1 MPVVLQTAGD
11 MQQETFMTNEPMTV
25 HVQIEGRVQGVG
37 YRAWCAQAAEA
48 RGLSGWVRNLGDGSV
63 EAVFTGGADT
73 VVEMMDALWEGPS
86 FARVNIIKNL
96 DPVDPQAG
104 AFTVRDTA

>member
-1 MPVVLQTAGD
+1 MSD
-11 MQQETFMTNEPMTV
+11 DPMTV

-37 YRAWCAQAAEA
+37 YRAWCAQAAAA
-48 RGLSGWVRNLGDGSV
+48 RGLSGWVRNLRNGSV

-96 DPVDPQAG
+96 DPAEPQTG
-104 AFTVRDTA
+104 AFEVRDSA